1 MMDQSETASLGRHL
15 TSDRSVTAL
24 LLSNLLTIILALA
37 MQWDVH
43 ILMWIYC
50 GQSIVIG
57 YFNVHR
63 ILDLKQFSTE
73 NFRMNGRSVEPT
85 RETQRKVASFF
96 ALHYG
101 FFHFVYLG
109 FLLTETEAPE
119 PFPLFTVLLCIGV
132 FYFNHRFSYHYNR
145 ELEQDRVPNIGSLMF
160 FPYVRIIPM
169 HLTLIT
175 GGALIAGSQGALLT
189 FLLLKTVADVAM
201 HIIEHA
207 IARGSL
213 RRARRYRRR

>member
-1 MMDQSETASLGRHL
+1 MDNSETLSLGRQL
-15 TSDRSVTAL
+15 TSDRSVTML
-24 LLSNLLTIILALA
+24 LLSNLLTIILAVLQ
-37 MQWDVH
+37 QWDVH

-63 ILDLKQFSTE
+63 ILDLKEFSTE
-73 NFRMNGRSVEPT
+73 NFRMNGRPVEPT
-85 RETQRKVASFF
+85 RATQRSVATFF

-101 FFHFVYLG
+101 IFHLVYLG
-109 FLLTETEAPE
+109 FLLAETEGAAT
-119 PFPLFTVLLCIGV
+119 FPLFTVLLCVAV
-132 FYFNHRFSYHYNR
+132 FYLNHRFSYHYNR

-169 HLTLIT
+169 HLTLIA
-175 GGALIAGSQGALLT
+175 GGSFLGGGMGPLLG
-189 FLLLKTVADVAM
+189 FLLLKTLADVVM

-213 RRARRYRRR
+213 QRARRHKRS

>member
-1 MMDQSETASLGRHL
+1 MENSETLSLGRQL
-15 TSDRSVTAL
+15 TGDRSVTAL
-24 LLSNLLTIILALA
+24 VLSNLLTIILALWQ
-37 MQWDVH
+37 QWDVH
-43 ILMWIYC
+43 VLMWIYC

-63 ILDLKQFSTE
+63 ILDLKEFSTE
-73 NFRMNGRSVEPT
+73 NFRMNGRPVEPT
-85 RETQRKVASFF
+85 RETQRQVAGFF

-109 FLLTETEAPE
+109 FLLTETEGPAT
-119 PFPLFTVLLCIGV
+119 FPLFTVLLCIVV

-145 ELEQDRVPNIGSLMF
+145 EREQERVPNIGSLMF

-169 HLTLIT
+169 HLTLIA
-175 GGALIAGSQGALLT
+175 GGSIVGGGLGPLLA
-189 FLLLKTVADVAM
+189 FLLLKTSADVAM

-213 RRARRYRRR
+213 RRARRRKR